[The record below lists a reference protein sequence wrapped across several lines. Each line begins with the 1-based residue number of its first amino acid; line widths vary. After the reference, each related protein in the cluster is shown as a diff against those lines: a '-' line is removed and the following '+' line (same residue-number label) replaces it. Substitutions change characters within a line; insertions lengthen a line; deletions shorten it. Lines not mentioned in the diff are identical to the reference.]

1 MRLQAS
7 HLTYDEDREP
17 RLGSLRDPMYVST
30 SYGIDRPTNLPRQLA
45 ESTTLQAIEKHLDF
59 ARRLKYRGVFL
70 PVSKQAMSVHTSL
83 IVHCKAFYF
92 LC

>member
-1 MRLQAS
+1 MVVRQMRLQAS

-45 ESTTLQAIEKHLDF
+45 ESTTLQDG
-59 ARRLKYRGVFL
+59 YR
-70 PVSKQAMSVHTSL
+70 
-83 IVHCKAFYF
+83 KAFR
-92 LC
+92 LRTQVEVPGSIPASLQTSDERAHLADSAL